1 MIKISNLSFSYGS
14 TPILDKIRID
24 IKPGEFI
31 GVIGPN
37 GSGKSTLLRII
48 LGFEHNYKGKVEL
61 FGASPKTFSD
71 WHRVGYVPQK
81 VQYDSLLPMT
91 VMELLAT
98 KGAGKSC
105 LKRLGISHLASQQFH
120 SLSGGQKQK
129 VLIAFALY
137 QNPELLIL
145 DEPEAGVDAKS
156 RDDFFKL
163 LRKINQTTQTTI
175 ILCSHDVGMISHYC
189 QRILCI
195 HHKHCTGCTP
205 DRIGGVL
212 RKAYGSTFE
221 IHGGHHV

>member
-1 MIKISNLSFSYGS
+1 MIKISNLTFSYGS
-14 TPILDKIRID
+14 TPILDKIHVD

-48 LGFEHNYKGKVEL
+48 LGFEQNYKGKVEL

-81 VQYDSLLPMT
+81 IQYDSLLPIT
-91 VMELLAT
+91 VREIMQT
-98 KGAGKSC
+98 KGAQLDC
-105 LKRLGISHLASQQFH
+105 LKRLGIYNLADKQFH

-137 QNPELLIL
+137 HNPDVLIL
-145 DEPEAGVDAKS
+145 DEPEAGVDPKS
-156 RDDFFKL
+156 RDDFFRL
-163 LRKINQTTQTTI
+163 LQDINQRSNTTI
-175 ILCSHDVGMISHYC
+175 ILCSHDVGMVSRYC
-189 QRILCI
+189 QRILCV

-205 DRIGGVL
+205 DGMDAVL
-212 RKAYGSTFE
+212 KKAYGPTFE
-221 IHGGHHV
+221 MHGGHHD